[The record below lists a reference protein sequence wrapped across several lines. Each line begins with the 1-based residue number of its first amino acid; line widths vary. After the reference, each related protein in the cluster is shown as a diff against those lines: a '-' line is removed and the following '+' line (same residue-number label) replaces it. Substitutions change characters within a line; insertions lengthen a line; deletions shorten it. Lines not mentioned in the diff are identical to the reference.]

1 MDNDKNVDETTSG
14 GSVDTTGEA
23 SGNQQNGEVS
33 YTTYKK
39 TLTQLKNLQEKHRE
53 NESLLM
59 QYQQKEKETEQK
71 RLEEQGEY
79 KKLLELERQKLNQYE
94 QERDQYKNKLINAH
108 KLNAFNEKLP
118 SKISRPEY
126 YDHVDIDSIVIDP
139 ETGMVDD
146 SSVDNAVNSFMQNH
160 YQLLDTKKVPMPSNS
175 PSASSTLTE
184 EQWLKLPLKERRA
197 RLKEMV
203 DKER

>member
-1 MDNDKNVDETTSG
+1 MDNDKNVDETTGG
-14 GSVDTTGEA
+14 GSVDRTGEA

-53 NESLLM
+53 SESLLM
-59 QYQQKEKETEQK
+59 QYQQKEKENEQK

-126 YDHVDIDSIVIDP
+126 YDFVDTDSIVIDP